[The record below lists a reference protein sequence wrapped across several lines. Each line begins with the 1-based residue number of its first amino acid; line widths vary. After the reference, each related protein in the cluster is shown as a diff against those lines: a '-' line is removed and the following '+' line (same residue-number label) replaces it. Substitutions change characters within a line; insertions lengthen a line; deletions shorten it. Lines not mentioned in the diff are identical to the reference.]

1 MKKETKKKRINKEQE
16 QLKNK
21 GKTHLAKLNLY
32 KFKYK

>member
-1 MKKETKKKRINKEQE
+1 MKKETKKRINKEQE

-21 GKTHLAKLNLY
+21 GKTPLSKLNLY